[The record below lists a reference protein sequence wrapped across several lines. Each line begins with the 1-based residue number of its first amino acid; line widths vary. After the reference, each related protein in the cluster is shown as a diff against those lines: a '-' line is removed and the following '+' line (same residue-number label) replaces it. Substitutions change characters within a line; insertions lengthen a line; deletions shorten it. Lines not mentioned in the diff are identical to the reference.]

1 MIGYLII
8 TCTAK
13 STSRRQRQRIREGQ
27 TLELPLIEAYLAEAN
42 SDVRLS
48 ILQKM
53 RDSQVSLPISLS
65 SDLLKLK
72 LNTDEHIS
80 ILKTTSAKHKLA
92 FEDYLSSQLMTWDQN
107 VASAA
112 LWEWA
117 TRTDCIMW
125 HRTLPLSLSDLTPQ
139 RIRYTLLDLAW
150 FGGGYPL
157 ISHMAEME
165 GIKDMSS
172 TFLSLLCFRASQ
184 FRVNSELLLQVAK
197 KGIEDSSKGNS
208 AADKTLPY
216 FLCYVFSCD
225 PAWVKSQ
232 KVYQSFSGIWS
243 QFLNAHKEGN
253 RWIREIKAINDFIGV
268 KSKQSPD
275 GQVIS
280 DNWPSLWERHH
291 ISADILVYMFDELS
305 RKELPS
311 IAEQSWEFFAGIPQE
326 ILRVAV
332 LQCEG
337 PKAQAFA
344 FNIVGSLLDYPMQNE
359 ILDNLR
365 MKLKSVENPSELLT
379 LLLPRYSALLNAGA
393 GGNSVFSRIIS
404 EREKTIAA
412 FETGVVSERSSLG
425 LWEKEF
431 LPEEVQRQNF
441 FALAYHNTKFGDVE
455 GDDFWSQLSHAW
467 LKPSPDKIE
476 ALSAKARQAPAVFQI
491 CFIDTLG
498 RFKGNDT
505 AALKLLD
512 FIRSQEEPVLRSLV
526 YALQGIGTVRASQ
539 ELVAFLTR
547 PNVSPN
553 LQLEI
558 SQILKDLDVSHLQ
571 AELRSALND
580 LNYRTLSSN
589 NLLIELRDAI
599 SSLLVIDEPSKTTN
613 VNVDSSQKTP
623 TTADLDKLLQHKIKG
638 YDKLSSEVKRAL
650 RTAQFFHLQVEQVSQ
665 LGTIDLS
672 PAIDMQY
679 KALEIC
685 FRENFEQSCS
695 DLIRQGILQRKLDVI
710 GYARPIQSAMDD
722 FEQYIESLPIIHT
735 IPFFS
740 RFKLRKMLRAICQF
754 RPGKRFTLD
763 GLKAFAIFFICFSR
777 SECRYGL
784 ARIFPINSMNQEQLF
799 NFCKELHI
807 FQDFRNRAAHEGFH
821 PDASNNLDSIWNS
834 TAAILQGMTL
844 IANELEKQV
853 QQQKGQIIRKIG

>member
-1 MIGYLII
+1 M
-8 TCTAK
+8 
-13 STSRRQRQRIREGQ
+13 E
-27 TLELPLIEAYLAEAN
+27 ELPLIDAYLRESRSEA
-42 SDVRLS
+42 RLQ
-48 ILQKM
+48 ILQQM
-53 RDSQVSLPISLS
+53 RDAQVWLPISLS

-80 ILKTTSAKHKLA
+80 ILKTTSAKQKLV
-92 FEDYLSSQLMTWDQN
+92 FEDYLSSQLMSWDQN

-125 HRTLPLSLSDLTPQ
+125 HRTLPLILSPHTPQ

-150 FGGGYPL
+150 FGGCSL
-157 ISHMAEME
+157 VSRIADME
-165 GIKDMSS
+165 GIEDMSS

-184 FRVNSELLLQVAK
+184 FGVRSENLLQVAK
-197 KGIEDSSKGNS
+197 KGLEDSPKGHS
-208 AADKTLPY
+208 AADKTMPY

-225 PAWVKSQ
+225 PAWVKEQ
-232 KVYQSFSGIWS
+232 QMQHGFSGIWT

-253 RWIREIKAINDFIGV
+253 RWIREIRAITDFISS
-268 KSKQSPD
+268 KSKKKSD
-275 GQVIS
+275 GHVIT

-291 ISADILVYMFDELS
+291 IGSDILQFMFEELLN
-305 RKELPS
+305 KQLPS
-311 IAEQSWEFFAGIPQE
+311 IAEQSWEFFAGIPQKTLFE
-326 ILRVAV
+326 AITRC
-332 LQCEG
+332 QD
-337 PKAQAFA
+337 PKVKAFA
-344 FNIVGSLLDYPMQNE
+344 FNIVGSLLDYPLQSE
-359 ILDNLR
+359 ILDELR
-365 MKLKSVENPSELLT
+365 QALMSSENPSELIT
-379 LLLPRYSALLNAGA
+379 VLLPRYSALLNSNGHSS
-393 GGNSVFSRIIS
+393 SVFTRIID
-404 EREKTIAA
+404 ERAEIIAG
-412 FETGVVSERSSLG
+412 FEVGKAVERTNLG
-425 LWEKEF
+425 LWEKDF
-431 LPEEVQRQNF
+431 TPEEVQRQSF
-441 FALAYHNTKFGDVE
+441 FALAYHQKKLADTK
-455 GDDFWSQLSHAW
+455 GDDYWAQLSQAW
-467 LKPSPDKIE
+467 AKPTPDKVDP
-476 ALSAKARQAPAVFQI
+476 LSAKARQAPAIFQI

-512 FIRSQEEPVLRSLV
+512 FIRSNEEPVLRSV
-526 YALQGIGTVRASQ
+526 IYALQGIGTVRASQ

-558 SQILKDLDVSHLQ
+558 SQLLKDLDVSHLQ

-580 LNYRTLSSN
+580 LNYRALPSS

-599 SSLLVIDEPSKTTN
+599 SSLLVIDEPVKAAPSVSAN
-613 VNVDSSQKTP
+613 GQTP
-623 TTADLDKLLQHKIKG
+623 TTADLDKLLVQKIRA
-638 YDKLSSEVKRAL
+638 YEQLSSEVKRAL

-685 FRENFEQSCS
+685 FRETFEQACS
-695 DLIRQGILQRKLDVI
+695 DLLRQGTLQRKLDVI
-710 GYARPIQSAMDD
+710 GYARPIPAAMDE
-722 FEQYIESLPIIHT
+722 FEQYIENLPIIHT

-763 GLKAFAIFFICFSR
+763 GLKAFAIFFVCFSR

-784 ARIFPINSMNQEQLF
+784 AKLFPINSMSQDQLF
-799 NFCKELHI
+799 QFCKELHI

-821 PDASNNLDSIWNS
+821 PDASNNLDSIWES
-834 TAAILQGMTL
+834 TAKIIQGMLL
-844 IANELEKQV
+844 IARDLEG
-853 QQQKGQIIRKIG
+853 QQAAPQKNSFIRKIS

>member
-1 MIGYLII
+1 M
-8 TCTAK
+8 
-13 STSRRQRQRIREGQ
+13 E
-27 TLELPLIEAYLAEAN
+27 ELPLIEAYLRQSHSEQ
-42 SDVRLS
+42 RLQ

-53 RDSQVSLPISLS
+53 RDSQVCLPISLS

-80 ILKTTSAKHKLA
+80 ILKTTSGKQKLVL
-92 FEDYLSSQLMTWDQN
+92 EDYLSSQLMTWDQN

-125 HRTLPLSLSDLTPQ
+125 HRTLPLSLSPHTPQ

-157 ISHMAEME
+157 VKRIADME
-165 GIKDMSS
+165 GIEDMSS
-172 TFLSLLCFRASQ
+172 TFQSLLCFRAAQ
-184 FRVNSELLLQVAK
+184 FGVRSEHLLEVAK
-197 KGIEDSSKGNS
+197 KGLEDSPKGTS
-208 AADKTLPY
+208 AADKTMPY
-216 FLCYVFSCD
+216 FLCYVFCCD
-225 PAWVKSQ
+225 PEWVKEQ
-232 KVYQSFSGIWS
+232 KMHHGFSGIWS

-253 RWIREIKAINDFIGV
+253 RWIRGIKAINEFISAAAK
-268 KSKQSPD
+268 KSSD

-291 ISADILVYMFDELS
+291 ITHDILQFIFAELL
-305 RKELPS
+305 KKGLPA
-311 IAEQSWEFFAGIPQE
+311 IAEQSWEFFAGIPQDTLSE
-326 ILRVAV
+326 AILK
-332 LQCEG
+332 CPD
-337 PKAQAFA
+337 PKVKACG
-344 FNIVGSLLDYPMQNE
+344 FNIVGSLLDYPLQNE
-359 ILDNLR
+359 ILVDLR
-365 MKLKSVENPSELLT
+365 KSIQSLDNPSELIT
-379 LLLPRYSALLNAGA
+379 TLLPRYSALLNSSSSGT
-393 GGNSVFSRIIS
+393 SIFSRIID
-404 EREKTIAA
+404 EREQTIVA
-412 FETGVVSERSSLG
+412 FENGQSIERTNLG

-431 LPEEVQRQNF
+431 SPDEVQRQNF
-441 FALAYHNTKFGDVE
+441 FAMAYHNKKFVETK
-455 GDDFWSQLSHAW
+455 GDDFWSQLIQAW
-467 LKPSPDKIE
+467 VRPTPEKIDP
-476 ALSAKARQAPAVFQI
+476 LSAKARQAPAVFQI
-491 CFIDTLG
+491 CFIDTIG
-498 RFKGNDT
+498 RFKGNDA

-512 FIRSQEEPVLRSLV
+512 FIRSHEEPVLRSV
-526 YALQGIGTVRASQ
+526 IYALQGIGTVRASQ

-558 SQILKDLDVSHLQ
+558 SQLLKDLDVSHLQ

-580 LNYRTLSSN
+580 LNYRAMPSN
-589 NLLIELRDAI
+589 NLSIELRDAI
-599 SSLLVIDEPSKTTN
+599 SSLLLIDEPVKASTSTTAS
-613 VNVDSSQKTP
+613 VQTP
-623 TTADLDKLLQHKIKG
+623 TTADLDKLLIQKIRA
-638 YDKLSSEVKRAL
+638 YDQLSSEVKRAL

-685 FRENFEQSCS
+685 FRETFEQACS
-695 DLIRQGILQRKLDVI
+695 ELLRQGALQRKLDVI
-710 GYARPIQSAMDD
+710 GYARPIPAAMDE

-784 ARIFPINSMNQEQLF
+784 AKLFPINSMSQDQLF
-799 NFCKELHI
+799 HFCKELHI

-821 PDASNNLDSIWNS
+821 PDASNNLDSIWES
-834 TAAILQGMTL
+834 TAKIIQGMLL
-844 IANELEKQV
+844 ISRDLGSQP
-853 QQQKGQIIRKIG
+853 QKTQFVRKIS